1 MYWENLLLY
10 IRLKLLRTMPTD
22 YQNPISI
29 IISVVLIVLYRTL
42 NLTDFGGGPNG
53 PKIKNVLWAGQ
64 GRAEKR
70 NYRPGRAEKFS
81 HFTTSTNTLYTCLY
95 TCTVYSYLCA
105 VSFVG
110 MYDMSTYRCTLWIR
124 AYEYMYY
131 TCEYWKY
138 HSPVAIL

>member
-1 MYWENLLLY
+1 
-10 IRLKLLRTMPTD
+10 MPTD

-81 HFTTSTNTLYTCLY
+81 HFTTSTNTHLYSLLVLVCSIFCTNVRSLY
-95 TCTVYSYLCA
+95 WYTSKL
-105 VSFVG
+105 
-110 MYDMSTYRCTLWIR
+110 TYRCTL
-124 AYEYMYY
+124 
-131 TCEYWKY
+131 
-138 HSPVAIL
+138 